1 MVSLW
6 PWKVL
11 LLLSRPLAELQSF
24 MSALAN
30 TVLHRQGSVTSP
42 AEFEKTLSTLSAK
55 ITRAT
60 ARLDRHRQRSR
71 RYRVLWT
78 LYTSFAYLLYSIIVI
93 LVLGWHN
100 WGPCEYST
108 VAGGPVVWVL

>member
-11 LLLSRPLAELQSF
+11 LGLSSF
-24 MSALAN
+24 SPQCMSSHVD
-30 TVLHRQGSVTSP
+30 TFVPRQGSGTSP

-55 ITRAT
+55 IARAT
-60 ARLDRHRQRSR
+60 TRLDGYRQRSR

-78 LYTSFAYLLYSIIVI
+78 LYTSFAYLLYSIIVT
-93 LVLGWHN
+93 LVLGWQN

-108 VAGGPVVWVL
+108 VAGGPVLCVLF